1 MPTAPVDVRVAPI
14 VSVVPLNV
22 TPTAV
27 IALDRLIVPEEV
39 RDRAPVK
46 VSVAEV
52 VILPAEEIVKLL
64 RLERVPAP
72 IARAVE
78 PLLKVT
84 LLVAEAAVEPM
95 MERVVTALVPVRLT
109 VLV

>member
-14 VSVVPLNV
+14 VSVVPLKV

-27 IALDRLIVPEEV
+27 IALERLIVPEEG

-64 RLERVPAP
+64 RLESAPPP
-72 IARAVE
+72 IANVVE

-84 LLVAEAAVEPM
+84 LLVAPAAVAPTT
-95 MERVVTALVPVRLT
+95 ERVVTALVLVRLT
-109 VLV
+109 